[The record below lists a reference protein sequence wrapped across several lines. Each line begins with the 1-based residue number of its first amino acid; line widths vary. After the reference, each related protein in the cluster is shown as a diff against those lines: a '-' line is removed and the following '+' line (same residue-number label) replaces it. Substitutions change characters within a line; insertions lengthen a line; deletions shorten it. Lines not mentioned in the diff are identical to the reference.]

1 MNEEQKDK
9 GLKRAIKRENGFH
22 LPSNF
27 SYHTIRKVEE
37 AIRLREKKSERMTL
51 FATIIASLFL
61 IGCCI
66 AGLAFYFGDTVKE
79 AFTPTTDLNLDN
91 IRIPAFY
98 VLIFIATPLF
108 VLFDHWMRKQY
119 YRHHS

>member
-27 SYHTIRKVEE
+27 SYHTMRKVEE

-51 FATIIASLFL
+51 
-61 IGCCI
+61 
-66 AGLAFYFGDTVKE
+66 FGDTVKE

-108 VLFDHWMRKQY
+108 VLFDHWMRKRY